1 MMLNERQKQIFLC
14 LDENKNSFSIYLPIA
29 FIICMIYLPV
39 LLVITFSLPC
49 IFIPLVE
56 LMTKFPLFHSVVS
69 FMFCH
74 CFVWMVIIFDSRCS
88 ILATVS
94 TITISVNKS
103 KCTSDWYIQR
113 TKRTFRWQGNGQSY
127 KKEIF
132 SLST

>member
-103 KCTSDWYIQR
+103 KCTSDWYI
-113 TKRTFRWQGNGQSY
+113 
-127 KKEIF
+127 
-132 SLST
+132 